1 MQLLSRLYAREV
13 KPTTRMALC
22 AAGLVYALFAAGCFR
37 LAVEHG
43 YERGISIGEGS
54 FVLVGAAA
62 FFVAASRSK
71 WQAAAVAVGTLPLV
85 GWFVA
90 TPWNSGAPFLV
101 ASLIAPCIA
110 VGILTRNS
118 LIRTRRT

>member
-1 MQLLSRLYAREV
+1 MKRR
-13 KPTTRMALC
+13 TRIPLT

-43 YERGISIGEGS
+43 YERGVSIGEGS
-54 FVLVGAAA
+54 FVLLGAAS

-71 WQAAAVAVGTLPLV
+71 WQAAAVALGTLPLV

-90 TPWNSGAPFLV
+90 TPWNSGPPFLV
-101 ASLIAPCIA
+101 ASLVAPCVA
-110 VGILTRNS
+110 AGA
-118 LIRTRRT
+118 LIRNAVVRARRA